1 MEDFGIQDDKSC
13 LAVLEIRNSFFELR
27 ECQPRVVRVASEPAL
42 SSFTSYFNEGSTTL
56 SSTSTSPSS
65 FVGTSADDGT
75 DESKKSVQGGV
86 TVIVRD
92 LPCRVGHER
101 MMLEL
106 KRLGF
111 DGCYDSVNFPLKM
124 KDGKESHKG
133 YGFVSFFKEDDAHLF
148 MRMFENHRFDD
159 INSEKVARVELARLQ
174 GKTVRKQIARS
185 CRKKKGFASD
195 SHGLKAP

>member
-1 MEDFGIQDDKSC
+1 MEDFGIQDNKSY
-13 LAVLEIRNSFFELR
+13 LAVLEVRRSFFELR
-27 ECQPRVVRVASEPAL
+27 ECEPMVMRVASEPTL
-42 SSFTSYFNEGSTTL
+42 SSFTSYFSEDSTTY
-56 SSTSTSPSS
+56 SSIAGSASS
-65 FVGTSADDGT
+65 AGTSADDVA
-75 DESKKSVQGGV
+75 DESKKDVQDEV

-92 LPCRVGHER
+92 LPCKVGHER

-111 DGCYDSVNFPLKM
+111 DGCYNSVNFPLKIR
-124 KDGKESHKG
+124 DGKESHKG
-133 YGFVSFFKEDDAHLF
+133 YGFISFFKEDDARLL
-148 MRMFENHRFDD
+148 MSMFENHRFDD

-185 CRKKKGFASD
+185 CRKKNGFVSD